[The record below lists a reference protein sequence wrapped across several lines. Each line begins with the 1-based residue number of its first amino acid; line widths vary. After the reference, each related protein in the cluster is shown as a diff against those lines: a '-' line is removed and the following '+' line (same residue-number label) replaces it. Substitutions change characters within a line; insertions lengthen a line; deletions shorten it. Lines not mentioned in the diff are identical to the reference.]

1 MGLKTHSTIREL
13 VDNFED
19 YENNVAISYIEP
31 KTQEFKEILYKEI
44 KDNAISIANFIHELK
59 LNKQERGIVL
69 SGNNPLWTSAVW
81 GMQYYGLSAVPID
94 FKERGENNSTL
105 MIKHSKSKLLFV
117 ENEETLH
124 KLKTIEKKKYGLLKG
139 IKEIILFNPNEN
151 ELSLDNIVKKNSQ
164 PNDFNIVNEKDIA
177 SIFYTSGTTG
187 RPSGVMLTHGN
198 LLFNAYATLQVEP
211 MFEEVFVSML
221 PLSHS
226 FGNIESIISAIT
238 KSRSH
243 YSSVNKLM
251 EDLRSQKPTKLVN
264 SPKLLD
270 KIVKKVDENLSEK
283 KLTWLPDFFKYKLAG
298 KKIKYKLGG
307 NVTGIFV
314 GGSKLTRDVQRKFW
328 LMGIDV
334 KQGYGTTE
342 ASPICTAPQE
352 RKYPGSIGLPLP
364 GTQAI
369 ILEGELYVKGP
380 HVMKGYFDN
389 PQKTRE
395 KLINGW
401 YKTGDLATK
410 NRKGWFYITGRK
422 EDSVKLNNGFFV
434 NLINIEKTIS
444 MDPFVEEVLAIG
456 YERDHVATIIIPNEE
471 KLKKYFKKNNIDYD
485 LKNSSDE
492 LREIYFNVIS
502 QRTKKLDKNEIP
514 KQILLI
520 SPDHIKDAFSFKKEL
535 RRNFV
540 VSQLENQIEELYS
553 SKKKILSLYK

>member
-283 KLTWLPDFFKYKLAG
+283 KLTWLPDFLKYKLAG